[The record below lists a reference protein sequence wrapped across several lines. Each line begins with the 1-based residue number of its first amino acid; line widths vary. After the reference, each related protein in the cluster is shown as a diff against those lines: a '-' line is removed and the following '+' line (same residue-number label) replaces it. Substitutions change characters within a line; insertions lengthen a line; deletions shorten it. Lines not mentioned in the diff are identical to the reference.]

1 MDDTDVR
8 DSEIKENFIQYMDD
22 HPELR
27 FWQAVRNWSGYGFV
41 YAGEGEMQ
49 PDGEIKLN
57 VEDTFYWEGARA
69 KK

>member
-27 FWQAVRNWSGYGFV
+27 FWQAVRNWSGY
-41 YAGEGEMQ
+41 EMQ